1 MGTTIYILEK
11 TKREWA
17 KSVIIVFFW
26 GRLLISSSARPN
38 PQTTKT
44 SVVVGPKP
52 IKRWADCN
60 GGGTQRHYTGH
71 LSRIYILN
79 HILVYFYK
87 F

>member
-1 MGTTIYILEK
+1 MGTTILEK
-11 TKREWA
+11 MKREWA

-26 GRLLISSSARPN
+26 GWLLISSSARPN

-52 IKRWADCN
+52 IKRWTDCN
-60 GGGTQRHYTGH
+60 GGTQRLYYNIQE
-71 LSRIYILN
+71 IY
-79 HILVYFYK
+79 LVFI